1 MKRLEQTLQALDQAE
16 LDLKSKDTLSALAD
30 RRFRRL
36 IRLYDETTELR
47 NRFQLIDDKSELVTA
62 LNNAVTHLKEAM
74 GHCGE
79 LYFDFEKEGKN

>member
-1 MKRLEQTLQALDQAE
+1 MKRLEQTVQALDQAE

-79 LYFDFEKEGKN
+79 LYFDFEKEEK